1 MKRVGG
7 YGKYFIFTFYYFYF
21 LYIGNLM
28 IDGQSNGLSR
38 DVHFKFTEYMQILL
52 VPTQYL

>member
-28 IDGQSNGLSR
+28 IDGQLNRLSR
-38 DVHFKFTEYMQILL
+38 DVNFKFTEYMQILL